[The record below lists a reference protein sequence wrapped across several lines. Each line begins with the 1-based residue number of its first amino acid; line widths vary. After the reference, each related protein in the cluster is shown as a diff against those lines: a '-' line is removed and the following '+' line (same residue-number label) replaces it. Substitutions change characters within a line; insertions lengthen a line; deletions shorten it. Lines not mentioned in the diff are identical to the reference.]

1 MPVLRQSISFLVRK
15 MGFANLTLLL
25 SARVMSCATTAGFSA
40 GRAYTE
46 AFKVMHHE
54 FRIHVP
60 MGFSK
65 PV

>member
-1 MPVLRQSISFLVRK
+1 

-25 SARVMSCATTAGFSA
+25 SARVMSCATTAGFPA